1 MAGRR
6 MSGSQRIVCGAL
18 ACAAVLGPAVG
29 GAYADDPVYPSQNQ
43 VNQAQQAVQQDKQAV
58 GPIQDRFDAAQ
69 RQLTLL
75 VRQSQIAD
83 QQYDAAAFRL
93 QQAQVAAQR
102 AGDRVRA
109 AQRRLADA
117 RSDLGRLAAAAY
129 RDGNGLGSVSLVLN
143 ADGPEQLVTGA
154 HVLQHQGTDLKAT
167 LQAADRAQQDA
178 QEAQAAADAAVR
190 GRVAAQAQ
198 VARAAQAARAA
209 VATEQSQVAAVSAKR
224 DALLTQLAAAQ
235 RVSVQLEQQRQH
247 GIAVEAA
254 RRAAEA
260 AAAAAA
266 AQRAR
271 SVAPAPGSGSGST
284 YDGSAAGRALAFA
297 YGQLGKPYVWGATG
311 PDSFDCSGLTMQ
323 SWASAGVYLP
333 HFAAFQYQA
342 SHQIGYGDLRPGDLL
357 FWATDGHD
365 SDTIYHEA
373 IYIGGQQMIQAPR
386 TGEDVEISSIWMW
399 GPIQFFAR
407 PD

>member
-1 MAGRR
+1 
-6 MSGSQRIVCGAL
+6 MSVSQRVLCGAL
-18 ACAAVLGPAVG
+18 ACAAALGPAVG

-43 VNQAQQAVQQDKQAV
+43 VNQAQQAVQQDKRAV
-58 GPIQDRFDAAQ
+58 APIQAQFDAAQ

-75 VRQSQIAD
+75 VQQSQIAA
-83 QQYDAAAFRL
+83 QQYDAATSRL
-93 QQAQVAAQR
+93 QAAQVAAQF
-102 AGDRVRA
+102 AADRVRA

-154 HVLQHQGTDLKAT
+154 HVLQHEGADLKAT
-167 LQAADRAQQDA
+167 LQAADRARQGA
-178 QEAQAAADAAVR
+178 QSAQATADAAVR
-190 GRVAAQAQ
+190 ARVAAQAQ
-198 VARAAQAARAA
+198 VARAAEAARAA
-209 VATEQSQVAAVSAKR
+209 VATEQSQIAAVSAKR
-224 DALLTQLAAAQ
+224 DALLAQLAAAQ
-235 RVSVQLEQQRQH
+235 RVSVQLERQRQQ
-247 GIAVEAA
+247 GLAQEAA

-271 SVAPAPGSGSGST
+271 YVAPT
-284 YDGSAAGRALAFA
+284 YNGSASGRALAFA
-297 YGQLGKPYVWGATG
+297 YSQLGKPYVWGATG
-311 PDSFDCSGLTMQ
+311 PDSYDCSGLTMQ

-342 SHQIGYGDLRPGDLL
+342 SHPISYDDLRPGDLL

-365 SDTIYHEA
+365 PNTIYHEA
-373 IYIGGQQMIQAPR
+373 LYIGGQQMIQAPR

-407 PD
+407 PN

>member
-1 MAGRR
+1 VAGRR
-6 MSGSQRIVCGAL
+6 MSVSQRVLCGAL
-18 ACAAVLGPAVG
+18 ACAAALGPAVG

-43 VNQAQQAVQQDKQAV
+43 VNQAQQAVQQDKRAV
-58 GPIQDRFDAAQ
+58 APIQAQFDAAQ

-75 VRQSQIAD
+75 VQQSQIAA
-83 QQYDAAAFRL
+83 QQYDAATSRL
-93 QQAQVAAQR
+93 QAAQM
-102 AGDRVRA
+102 AAQFAADRVRA

-154 HVLQHQGTDLKAT
+154 HVLQHEGADLKAT
-167 LQAADRAQQDA
+167 LQAADRARQGA
-178 QEAQAAADAAVR
+178 QSAQATADAAVR
-190 GRVAAQAQ
+190 ARVAAQAQ
-198 VARAAQAARAA
+198 VARAAEAARAA
-209 VATEQSQVAAVSAKR
+209 VATEQSQIAAVSAKR
-224 DALLTQLAAAQ
+224 DALLAQLAAAQ
-235 RVSVQLEQQRQH
+235 RVSVQLERQRQQ
-247 GIAVEAA
+247 GLAQEAA

-271 SVAPAPGSGSGST
+271 YVAPT
-284 YDGSAAGRALAFA
+284 YNGSASGRALAFA
-297 YGQLGKPYVWGATG
+297 YSQLGKPYVWGATG
-311 PDSFDCSGLTMQ
+311 PDSYDCSGLTMQ

-342 SHQIGYGDLRPGDLL
+342 SHPISYDDLRPGDLL
-357 FWATDGHD
+357 FWATDGRD
-365 SDTIYHEA
+365 PNTIYHEA
-373 IYIGGQQMIQAPR
+373 LYIGGQQMIQAPR

-407 PD
+407 PN

>member
-6 MSGSQRIVCGAL
+6 MSVSQRVLCGAL
-18 ACAAVLGPAVG
+18 ACAATLGTAVG

-58 GPIQDRFDAAQ
+58 APIQARFDAAQ

-75 VRQSQIAD
+75 VQQSQIAA
-83 QQYDAAAFRL
+83 QQYDAATFRL
-93 QQAQVAAQR
+93 QQAQVGAQLAA
-102 AGDRVRA
+102 DRVRA

-143 ADGPEQLVTGA
+143 ANGPEQLVTGA
-154 HVLQHQGTDLKAT
+154 HVLEHQETDLKAT
-167 LQAADRAQQDA
+167 LQAADRARQDA
-178 QEAQAAADAAVR
+178 QTAKATADAAVQA
-190 GRVAAQAQ
+190 RVTAQAQ
-198 VARAAQAARAA
+198 VALAAQAARAA
-209 VATEQSQVAAVSAKR
+209 VAAEQSQLAAVTAKR
-224 DALLTQLAAAQ
+224 DALLAQLAAAQ
-235 RVSVQLEQQRQH
+235 RISVQLEQQRQQ
-247 GIAVEAA
+247 GLAEEAA

-266 AQRAR
+266 AAAQRAHL
-271 SVAPAPGSGSGST
+271 VAPT
-284 YDGSAAGRALAFA
+284 YDGSVAGRALAFA
-297 YGQLGKPYVWGATG
+297 YAQLGKPYVWGATG

-342 SHQIGYGDLRPGDLL
+342 SHPISYGDLRPGDLL
-357 FWATDGHD
+357 FWATDGQD
-365 SDTIYHEA
+365 PETIYHEA
-373 IYIGGQQMIQAPR
+373 IYIGGQEMIQAPR
-386 TGEDVEISSIWMW
+386 TGEDVEISSMWMW
-399 GPIQFFAR
+399 GAIQFFAR
-407 PD
+407 PE